1 MKRAQG
7 NVVLI
12 GMPGVGKSTI
22 GQRLAQ
28 ALRRRFL
35 DTDALIEQQEGRSLQ
50 DIIDRDGLTAFL
62 DIEERTV
69 LNLAVSGHVV
79 ATGGSVVY
87 SARAMAR
94 LKENGTVIYL
104 RVPYHEMKA
113 RIHNESS
120 RGLAISKGQDLRAL
134 YNERAPLYEAY
145 ADAILD
151 CSDKEVEEVVGHIA
165 AMLDA
170 G

>member
-1 MKRAQG
+1 
-7 NVVLI
+7 
-12 GMPGVGKSTI
+12 MPGVGKSTI

-28 ALRRRFL
+28 ALGRRFL
-35 DTDALIEQQEGRSLQ
+35 DTDALIEQQEGKSLQ
-50 DIIDRDGLTAFL
+50 DIIDFDGLAPFL
-62 DIEERTV
+62 NIEEQAV

-104 RVPYHEMKA
+104 RVPYHEIKA

-120 RGLAISKGQDLRAL
+120 RGLAISKGQDLLAL

-151 CSDKEVEEVVGHIA
+151 CSGKEVEEVVGNIA
-165 AMLDA
+165 AILDA

>member
-1 MKRAQG
+1 VK

-22 GQRLAQ
+22 GQFLAQ
-28 ALRRRFL
+28 ALGRVFV
-35 DTDALIEQQEGRSLQ
+35 DTDAVIEQQEGKSLQ

-69 LNLAVSGHVV
+69 LDLAVSGHVV

-87 SARAMAR
+87 SARAIAR

-104 RVPYHEMKA
+104 KVPYPEIKA
-113 RIHNESS
+113 RIVNESE
-120 RGLAISKGQDLRAL
+120 RGLVMSREQDLAGL
-134 YNERAPLYEAY
+134 YEERTPLYEAY
-145 ADAILD
+145 ADAVVD
-151 CSDKEVEEVVGHIA
+151 CSGRNVEEVLTMITAIVAVG
-165 AMLDA
+165 
-170 G
+170 